1 MSIIKLLDEFTS
13 EKLTTKSSSRR
24 EMFSTLSSFG
34 KKAAMAAVPFG
45 LATNKAS
52 AAAFFQE
59 NPAVDALQLALTLE
73 YLEAE
78 FYMKALDS
86 GVLNGNQR
94 AMDAYMQISKHE
106 DAHVAFLK
114 AGLEGAGATPVESPT
129 FDFTAGGAFDPFNDN
144 GIGQETAYAQLLALA
159 QAFEDT
165 GVRAYKGQA
174 GNLMGTA
181 FLEPALQ
188 IHSVEARHASEI
200 RQIRGVEGWITGNGD
215 NAAAPA
221 NSETAQNA
229 YAAVYE
235 GEGNT
240 MQGGLDLT
248 TDITYASEIVGD
260 LNAAVTQ
267 AFDEPITAEQATA
280 IASLFIVSDSDGDD
294 SDG

>member
-45 LATNKAS
+45 MATNKAS
-52 AAAFFQE
+52 AATFFQE
-59 NPAVDALQLALTLE
+59 NSAVDALQLALTLE

-129 FDFTAGGAFDPFNDN
+129 FDFTAGGAFDPFNEN

-200 RQIRGVEGWITGNGD
+200 RQIRGLEGWITGSMRGD
-215 NAAAPA
+215 GMPEATQP
-221 NSETAQNA
+221 
-229 YAAVYE
+229 VYD
-235 GEGNT
+235 GEDNVT
-240 MQGGLDLT
+240 QGGVDVTTLT
-248 TDITYASEIVGD
+248 FADPIVGD
-260 LNAAVTQ
+260 VNAAVTQ

-280 IASLFIVSDSDGDD
+280 IAGLFIVSDE
-294 SDG
+294 